1 MVDIQELGGSSVGG
15 YQLIQCLGHGT
26 HTAVYRA
33 TGSLGS
39 QWALK
44 VIDRQLEPEST
55 LVERLRR
62 EASLCSRVDHP
73 AILPMYDVGRDEHVT
88 FATAPFLEAPTLDD
102 LMNEGR
108 IDPDL
113 LWSVVSQIADALERA
128 HDLGLVCRVLKPNN
142 ILIDSS
148 GRAYLAEFG
157 IASRRTGPMALT
169 SPGYTLRSAQYL
181 APEQVEGKEPSRRA
195 DVYAVGVLIF
205 EILTETPL
213 FSGRSVGELLS
224 ATLNGQVPSAHARN
238 RRLPGGVD
246 RVLVRAL
253 AKDPAERHQSVWEL
267 LEELIDVPDVD
278 HAPTPRAPAALAPPP
293 PPPPAPLP
301 EPATALVPVEH
312 PPLELEPLPPL
323 EPVAAV
329 ESPAPP
335 AAPAPDEAPAPEPSA
350 VQPAPI
356 AADSAVSMLHKMGVA
371 SLESHNLPVLNSY
384 FACLMLHAKSVAER
398 RWPQVLEAA
407 GMQRY
412 LNQDPPDDGERT
424 ATIDECSRLID
435 GFEAIFGADAP
446 AHLRTLGRTVTD
458 DWLRTTQ
465 PKPFRMMGKP
475 ESKVADALYVFN
487 HSMDRV
493 RGEPLHAW
501 KQIDKR
507 QFWIVHYSNLF
518 ALGRIKPAKSCHF
531 WVTAFESALRWGG
544 LANDWAIEETECGS
558 VTGTFC
564 CVFTVERVG

>member
-1 MVDIQELGGSSVGG
+1 MVDIQELEGSSIGG
-15 YQLIQCLGHGT
+15 YQLLTCLGHGT

-55 LVERLRR
+55 LVDRLRR

-73 AILPMYDVGRDEHVT
+73 AILPMYDVGRDEQVT
-88 FATAPFLEAPTLDD
+88 FATAPFLEAPTLEQ
-102 LMNEGR
+102 LMHEGR
-108 IDPDL
+108 VDADL

-142 ILIDSS
+142 ILVDSS
-148 GRAYLAEFG
+148 GHAYLAEFG

-169 SPGYTLRSAQYL
+169 SPGYNLRAPQYL

-195 DVYAVGVLIF
+195 DVYAMGVLIF

-213 FSGRSVGELLS
+213 FGGRSVGEVLT

-238 RRLPGGVD
+238 RRLPPGID
-246 RVLVRAL
+246 RVLGRAL

-267 LEELIDVPDVD
+267 LDELVNVPDID
-278 HAPTPRAPAALAPPP
+278 HQLVVPTTAGAISPPPGPPP
-293 PPPPAPLP
+293 PVETLPQAQEEPPA
-301 EPATALVPVEH
+301 AA
-312 PPLELEPLPPL
+312 
-323 EPVAAV
+323 EPVA
-329 ESPAPP
+329 SPPSEVAEP
-335 AAPAPDEAPAPEPSA
+335 AAEPAAEAAPVTVTAP
-350 VQPAPI
+350 PAPI
-356 AADSAVSMLHKMGVA
+356 AADSAVSMLHKMGVPN
-371 SLESHNLPVLNSY
+371 LEFHDLPILNSY
-384 FACLMLHAKSVAER
+384 FACVMRHAKEVSER

-407 GMQRY
+407 GLQVY
-412 LNQDPPDDGERT
+412 ASQDPPDDGERT
-424 ATIDECSRLID
+424 ATVEECSRLAE
-435 GFEAIFGADAP
+435 GFEVVFGPDAP
-446 AHLRTLGRTVTD
+446 AQLRALGRRVTD
-458 DWLRTTQ
+458 DWLRSTQ
-465 PKPFRMMGKP
+465 PKPFRMMGRP

-507 QFWIVHYSNLF
+507 QFWVVHYGNLF
-518 ALGRIKPAKSCHF
+518 AVGRIKPAKSCHF
-531 WVTAFESALRWGG
+531 WVAAFESALRWGG
-544 LANDWAIEETECGS
+544 LANDWAVEETECGC
-558 VTGTFC
+558 VTGSFA
-564 CVFTVERVG
+564 CVFTVERVGT